1 MKILLTGAFGNVGS
15 STLEVLIKRD
25 HYIRCFDIPNRRN
38 KKKARKYMRYNN
50 KVEIFWGDLRNYD
63 DVEKAVTGMD
73 IVIHL
78 GAIIPPLANEHPEL
92 TEPVNVGG
100 TKNIISAIKSQS
112 PQPKLVFS
120 SSVAIF
126 GDVRHKGCDYIIQ
139 IDDEFNPSP
148 HDEYARMKI
157 KCEKMIKDS
166 GIEWAIFRFAAI
178 PPVELKVDPLMF
190 EVPLDTPIEFCHTHD
205 TGLAMANTVEN
216 QEIWGRIFNIAG
228 GTDCRIPYSEY
239 VGRLLE
245 SIGIG
250 RLPKEA
256 FGDEP
261 FHCGYMD
268 TTESQRLLNYQQ
280 HTFNDLVKETKKRL
294 GFARVLT
301 IILRP
306 TIKWLLLKKSPY
318 YQAYM
323 KSIKQY
329 LKGQKKLPRNK
340 QKATTRNTEKSKKK
354 SVKTKP
360 RKTGS

>member
-15 STLEVLIKRD
+15 STLKELVKRD
-25 HYIRCFDIPNRRN
+25 HFIRCFDIPNKRN
-38 KKKARKYMRYNN
+38 KKKARKFQRFKD
-50 KVEIFWGDLRNYD
+50 KVEIYWGDLRNPD
-63 DVEKAVTGMD
+63 DVENAVSGME

-78 GAIIPPLANEHPEL
+78 GAIIPPLANERPEL
-92 TEPVNVGG
+92 AEPVNVGG
-100 TKNIISAIKSQS
+100 TKNIISAIKKQS

-120 SSVAIF
+120 SSVAVF
-126 GDVRHKGCDYIIQ
+126 GDVRDKGCNHIIQ

-166 GIEWAIFRFAAI
+166 DIEWAIFRFAAI
-178 PPVELKVDPLMF
+178 PPVDLKVDPIMF
-190 EVPLDTPIEFCHTHD
+190 DVPLDTPIEFCHTHD
-205 TGLAMANTVEN
+205 TGLAMANTVGN

-228 GTDCRIPYSEY
+228 GPACRVPYHEY
-239 VGRLLE
+239 VGRLLD
-245 SIGIG
+245 SLGIG
-250 RLPKEA
+250 RLPEEA

-268 TTESQRLLNYQQ
+268 TTESQRILNYQQ
-280 HTFNDLVKETKKRL
+280 HTFDDLVNETKKRL
-294 GFARVLT
+294 GIARIFT

-306 TIKWLLLKKSPY
+306 TIRWLLLKKSSY

-329 LKGQKKLPRNK
+329 LKGQTKLPR
-340 QKATTRNTEKSKKK
+340 TKSKTTSENSEKTKK
-354 SVKTKP
+354 KTVKPKP